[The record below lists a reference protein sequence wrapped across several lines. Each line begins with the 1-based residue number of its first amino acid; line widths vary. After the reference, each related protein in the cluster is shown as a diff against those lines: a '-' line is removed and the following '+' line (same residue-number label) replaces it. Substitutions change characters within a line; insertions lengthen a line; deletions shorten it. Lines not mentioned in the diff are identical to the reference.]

1 MSLVCTKVQ
10 QLKGGIMKET
20 AKKLPRKSMG
30 VQKAAAKTGL
40 LSEKNLAYCGYK
52 LVGNKLIPTGK
63 YNPVPYE
70 GL

>member
-1 MSLVCTKVQ
+1 
-10 QLKGGIMKET
+10 MKESV
-20 AKKLPRKSMG
+20 KKLPGKTIH
-30 VQKAAAKTGL
+30 VQKTSVKTGL
-40 LSEKNLAYCGYK
+40 LSAKNLAYCGYK

>member
-1 MSLVCTKVQ
+1 
-10 QLKGGIMKET
+10 MKET

-30 VQKAAAKTGL
+30 VQKASEKTGL

>member
-1 MSLVCTKVQ
+1 MQ
-10 QLKGGIMKET
+10 QLKGGVMKESV
-20 AKKLPRKSMG
+20 KKLSGKTIH
-30 VQKAAAKTGL
+30 VQKTSVKTGL
-40 LSEKNLAYCGYK
+40 LSAKNLAYCGYK